1 MLEDEDTV
9 SSKTEDITLLERGRD
24 LERPSWRVGV
34 VISEG
39 GRATRL
45 GDDTPGEAC
54 LRKRCFISS
63 MALAVGCRDTG
74 LEYLGLALPL
84 DLDEMGKP
92 WSSSRS
98 GDRSLL

>member
-1 MLEDEDTV
+1 MLEDEDTA
-9 SSKTEDITLLERGRD
+9 SSKDIAPLERGRD
-24 LERPSWRVGV
+24 LERRSWRVGV

-45 GDDTPGEAC
+45 GDDTPGETC
-54 LRKRCFISS
+54 RRKRCFISS

-74 LEYLGLALPL
+74 LEYLGLVLPL